1 MPPPLGEK
9 LKDLLDEA
17 GIQYK
22 TNSISFI
29 LTCPKC
35 SKRDKLYIRKSD
47 GRFVC
52 WVCAETVGFKGKA
65 EWCLTE
71 LTGKPI
77 AELRRELY
85 GAGQGPS
92 SLYLDIHIEDWFDE
106 SDEIPMFVPDVL
118 PEVMPDP
125 GFRDLNSPQGKPGL
139 DYLVSRGIPLMVAK
153 EYGIQ
158 YWPSQ
163 KSVVFPVI
171 AGGKML
177 GWQTRVIGPTRWF
190 DEESGVEVK
199 IPKAVTS
206 MGLKKDR
213 IFMFGDRIT
222 GDRAV
227 LCEGPIDALHAHV
240 IGGNVASLGKAVSR
254 TQLEI
259 LKNSGIKKLY
269 LALDPDAF
277 VESRKVLQE
286 VGRSLEVYDLRPPE
300 PYEDIGAMPM
310 EEVAKLAQVAPRLH
324 PHHIFLYVENPYAN
338 H

>member
-1 MPPPLGEK
+1 MPSPLGEK
-9 LKDLLDEA
+9 LKNLLDEA

-29 LTCPKC
+29 LACPKC
-35 SKRDKLYIRKSD
+35 SKREKLYIRKSD

-52 WVCAETVGFKGKA
+52 WVCAETIGFKGKA

-71 LTGKPI
+71 LTGKPV

-106 SDEIPMFVPDVL
+106 SDELPMFIPDAL
-118 PEVMPDP
+118 PEVLPDP

-139 DYLVSRGIPLMVAK
+139 DYMVSRGIPLMVAM

-163 KSVVFPVI
+163 KSVVFPAV
-171 AGGKML
+171 AEGKL
-177 GWQTRVIGPTRWF
+177 IGWQTRVIGPTRWF
-190 DEESGVEVK
+190 DGDSGVEVK
-199 IPKAVTS
+199 IPKAITS
-206 MGLKKDR
+206 VGLKKDR
-213 IFMFGDRIT
+213 TFMFGDRIT
-222 GDRAV
+222 GDHAV
-227 LCEGPIDALHAHV
+227 LCEGPFDALACHL
-240 IGGNVASLGKAVSR
+240 IGGNVASLGKAVSH
-254 TQLEI
+254 TQLEL

-286 VGRSLEVYDLRPPE
+286 VSRSLAVYDLRPPE

-310 EEVAKLAQVAPRLH
+310 EEVAKLAQVAPKLH
-324 PHHIFLYVENPYAN
+324 PHHIFLYVENPYNA